1 MIVSVPKFKI
11 MSKNLFS
18 EFEEVS
24 SKQWKQKI
32 QFDLKGADY
41 NEKLVWKS
49 PDGIDVKPFY
59 HPDETAQPVNVNSPL
74 KWNVVEQIYVAS
86 AERANKKA
94 QDALQK
100 GAESLWFILP
110 SEEIDLQQLFKDL
123 NLSEVPVYLK
133 PEFASEAFFL
143 KLDEFVKPG
152 SKVHLQ
158 FDIVGQLTQ
167 SGNWHKDQKEDHKV
181 MDVLLQ
187 KCENLASFISV
198 DTGLYQNAGATIP
211 QQLAYTLAH
220 LNEYLNHIAESDL
233 SEARKKQLKFHFI
246 TATGPNYFFEIAK
259 LRALRLLFTTLAQEY
274 GFSEECHILAQPSK
288 RNKTLYDFNVNLL
301 RTTTECMSAV
311 LGGANSVCNMAYDAL
326 YHKNNEFG
334 KRIARNQLL
343 ILKHESYFEKAANPA
358 AGSYYVESL
367 THQMADKALDI
378 FRDIEKAGGFLSQ
391 LKEGVI
397 QKKISESAAKEQ
409 EQFDAGD
416 LVLIGTNKFPN
427 PEDKMQEE
435 LELYPFLKHKP
446 RKTLLQP
453 VIEKRL
459 SERSEQERLKKEESM

>member
-1 MIVSVPKFKI
+1 MT
-11 MSKNLFS
+11 KNLFS

-49 PDGIDVKPFY
+49 LEGIDVKPFY
-59 HPDETAQPVNVNSPL
+59 HPDEMVEPARVNSPL
-74 KWNVVEQIYVAS
+74 KWNVVEQIYVSS

-94 QDALQK
+94 LDALQK

-110 SEEIDLQQLFKDL
+110 SENVELNDLFKDIDL
-123 NLSEVPVYLK
+123 NHVNIYLK
-133 PEFASEAFFL
+133 PEFESEEFSGRLKNYSGKIFL
-143 KLDEFVKPG
+143 
-152 SKVHLQ
+152 Q
-158 FDIVGQLTQ
+158 TDIIGNLART
-167 SGNWHKDQKEDHKV
+167 GNWFQDLEKDHA
-181 MDVLLQ
+181 VLNSIIKDSAQ
-187 KCENLASFISV
+187 WESAISI
-198 DTGLYQNAGATIP
+198 DSSLYQNAGATIP
-211 QQLAYTLAH
+211 QQLAYSLAH
-220 LNEYLNHIAESDL
+220 LNEYLNHLAKLDL
-233 SEARKKQLKFHFI
+233 SEEMKKQLKFQFV

-259 LRALRLLFTTLAQEY
+259 LRALRLLFATVAREY

-311 LGGANSVCNMAYDAL
+311 LGGANSICNMAYDAL
-326 YHKNNEFG
+326 YHKNNDFG

-358 AGSYYVESL
+358 AGSYYIESL
-367 THQMADKALDI
+367 THQLADKALDI
-378 FRDIEKAGGFLSQ
+378 FKGIEKGGGFLSQ
-391 LKEGVI
+391 LKDGTI
-397 QKKISESAAKEQ
+397 QKKITESANGEQ
-409 EQFDAGD
+409 EQFDSGE

-427 PEDKMQEE
+427 PEDKMKEE
-435 LELYPFLKHKP
+435 LELFPFLKQKP
-446 RKTLLQP
+446 RKTLLKP

-459 SERSEQERLKKEESM
+459 SEKFEQERLKKEA